1 MSTTIIAKSQV
12 KISVPLNTVIILVG
26 PSRCGKTTFAWNLAK
41 ELEREYGK
49 LLPNA
54 EDGLRPVSILTS
66 DAYRSMLT
74 GGDTP
79 NYCTKGMQEMSE
91 QAFQLLFAELV
102 AFTSYPVNSPFIIV
116 DTTGL
121 DTGFRNEV
129 MRIAEEACYHVQ
141 IVLFDLPHSEFYNAI
156 PEERKHEYTVVIASQ
171 AKRFKT
177 EVMPSIRSKDFDS
190 VYRLRHRINQSP
202 NVEGGFV
209 VEVDSNGVSKLPNYT
224 LSGDDTYVVVGDIHE
239 HDTALNELVKLV
251 DATYTHDSVR
261 LVLIG
266 DYLDKGGFTKEI
278 INTVWTLV
286 NSRGAIVVRANH
298 ENYVV
303 KRILGELDPNLELEK
318 KSFSSLE
325 FLLQPENKEYADKVV
340 DIWNRSVP
348 YVKLTRIN
356 AHTVYVTHAPCHN
369 KYIGKVSE
377 FGQREQ
383 RNLRRF
389 MADDARPHY
398 EFFFKEARNN
408 HPMHIVG
415 HVAHCATRLNYKN
428 KYMLDT
434 GAVYGGKLSAMV
446 FTSDGDRL
454 IQINCEK
461 LFEYEEKSLRT
472 DAVTPIKVEREFD
485 IGQYDLS
492 DDAMKTLWRL
502 ENSRI
507 QYVSGTMAP
516 ARSTKDNIESLEEAL
531 KYFKDN
537 GVAEVVLEPKYM
549 GSRGQIYL
557 YRDTP
562 EKSFAVSRNGYVIR
576 EALVRGLIDDTFKK
590 FVGKDFW
597 KHELVLDCELM
608 PWALLGEGLINRDF
622 TAFGELVL
630 NELMDLDHDEELAKL
645 TLHKR
650 LDLEVR
656 QEMLNTFFQQLALYG
671 GACEPHSKPF
681 SILKIDGAEVV
692 TTMSADEAFSKV
704 SEDEFIIV
712 NTEGGLSEAQ
722 VFFDK
727 KTTDEGMEGVVVKPR
742 NYKPGVAPYMKVRN
756 ESYLSIVYGYDY
768 KLRYSKLCE
777 QKKTNGKL
785 RTSIREHDL
794 AVELLNDNGSRRT
807 ELMVKMIS
815 ELGKEKSMDPRL

>member
-1 MSTTIIAKSQV
+1 
-12 KISVPLNTVIILVG
+12 
-26 PSRCGKTTFAWNLAK
+26 
-41 ELEREYGK
+41 
-49 LLPNA
+49 
-54 EDGLRPVSILTS
+54 
-66 DAYRSMLT
+66 
-74 GGDTP
+74 
-79 NYCTKGMQEMSE
+79 
-91 QAFQLLFAELV
+91 
-102 AFTSYPVNSPFIIV
+102 
-116 DTTGL
+116 
-121 DTGFRNEV
+121 
-129 MRIAEEACYHVQ
+129 
-141 IVLFDLPHSEFYNAI
+141 
-156 PEERKHEYTVVIASQ
+156 
-171 AKRFKT
+171 
-177 EVMPSIRSKDFDS
+177 
-190 VYRLRHRINQSP
+190 
-202 NVEGGFV
+202 
-209 VEVDSNGVSKLPNYT
+209 
-224 LSGDDTYVVVGDIHE
+224 
-239 HDTALNELVKLV
+239 
-251 DATYTHDSVR
+251 
-261 LVLIG
+261 
-266 DYLDKGGFTKEI
+266 
-278 INTVWTLV
+278 
-286 NSRGAIVVRANH
+286 
-298 ENYVV
+298 
-303 KRILGELDPNLELEK
+303 
-318 KSFSSLE
+318 
-325 FLLQPENKEYADKVV
+325 
-340 DIWNRSVP
+340 
-348 YVKLTRIN
+348 
-356 AHTVYVTHAPCHN
+356 
-369 KYIGKVSE
+369 
-377 FGQREQ
+377 
-383 RNLRRF
+383 
-389 MADDARPHY
+389 
-398 EFFFKEARNN
+398 
-408 HPMHIVG
+408 
-415 HVAHCATRLNYKN
+415 
-428 KYMLDT
+428 MLDT

-576 EALVRGLIDDTFKK
+576 EELVRGLIDDTFKK